1 MEKSALTET
10 FKLNTE
16 DLIDAA
22 IKNGEGVLAANG
34 ALSLET
40 GETVSYTH
48 LTLPT
53 NRCV

>member
-1 MEKSALTET
+1 MGKSALTET

-40 GETVSYTH
+40 
-48 LTLPT
+48 
-53 NRCV
+53 C